1 MRDVYKSNSDAPK
14 NQAAASMK
22 VFPVPDPRRC
32 NSLVTGYWLLVTGY
46 WLLVEVCGHKFFAA
60 IISIKWI
67 VTGRSTLHRVT
78 FTVQRAFENLA

>member
-1 MRDVYKSNSDAPK
+1 MRDAYKSNSDAPK

-46 WLLVEVCGHKFFAA
+46 WL
-60 IISIKWI
+60 
-67 VTGRSTLHRVT
+67 RSVGTNFLPLLFPLNDCHR
-78 FTVQRAFENLA
+78 QIDPPQSDIHGSAGI